1 MKQKC
6 FALVRKY
13 IIHEFSIS
21 VSRNIHLTYL
31 FVDLFLL
38 EFGVE
43 SHSVLFCHD
52 EADKN
57 QLKKSQANMI
67 NANGDVRIKKHVK
80 TFR

>member
-31 FVDLFLL
+31 FVNLFLL
-38 EFGVE
+38 EFGEE

-67 NANGDVRIKKHVK
+67 NANGDVHIKKHVK
-80 TFR
+80 IFR

>member
-1 MKQKC
+1 MKQKF
-6 FALVRKY
+6 FALVRKF
-13 IIHEFSIS
+13 IIHEFSIF

-31 FVDLFLL
+31 FVNLFLL
-38 EFGVE
+38 EFGEE

-57 QLKKSQANMI
+57 QLKKSQANMV
-67 NANGDVRIKKHVK
+67 NANGDFRIKEHVM